1 MSVSMPQYFNIP
13 AFSKACIVFSG
24 AIILAPLCAKKL
36 TLLYT
41 LGTLNCVAL
50 SALYDSNSTDN
61 GLFTE
66 LTSSTIGPSL
76 SAVLF
81 YAQLTPLCSYRF
93 RLLPIE
99 SISIKTSPELPP
111 GFVLLIYPIHA
122 PSPFEYTYAII
133 TPPYF
138 ALSLLCQS
146 LCRYFVLPFRTCY
159 RPLIHNLL
167 HTKTIS
173 GIRYLSSL
181 IHLLIQSSKR
191 FQVLTKPH
199 WLRLLLI
206 R

>member
-81 YAQLTPLCSYRF
+81 NAQLTPL
-93 RLLPIE
+93 L
-99 SISIKTSPELPP
+99 
-111 GFVLLIYPIHA
+111 
-122 PSPFEYTYAII
+122 
-133 TPPYF
+133 
-138 ALSLLCQS
+138 
-146 LCRYFVLPFRTCY
+146 
-159 RPLIHNLL
+159 
-167 HTKTIS
+167 
-173 GIRYLSSL
+173 SL
-181 IHLLIQSSKR
+181 IHISEP
-191 FQVLTKPH
+191 T
-199 WLRLLLI
+199 RLGMISYAVFCLKKKKKKQ
-206 R
+206 